1 MSSEGQIRTL
11 ILHLALEN
19 AAKFGGKTSPG
30 IVMGHL
36 VARRPDLK
44 QRSGEIVKLVAD
56 VCGEVNS
63 MSIDEISSRLSEM
76 GEVPTTPTEKKEV
89 KDKLELQPNSEIPG
103 FVLRFAPNPNGPLTL
118 GHARAALLCDHFA
131 KKYDGTFILRFED
144 TSPSV
149 KPPLLEAYDWILAD
163 LYWLGVEID
172 EIYYQSDRL
181 HLYYAGAERL
191 LSMGAGYV
199 CKCPREKFSELVK
212 NGKPCPHRDQSPEEN
227 MKLWKAMLNGEIG
240 QGEAVVRVKTELTH
254 PNPALR
260 DWPALR
266 IDETNHPR
274 VGSKYRVWPLYNW
287 ACAIDDHS
295 MKITHVI
302 RAKEHLT
309 NDVRQ
314 SYVYR
319 HFGWKKPTTVTIGR
333 VKLEGY
339 SLSKS
344 KMMEGLKAGEYS
356 GFDDPRLGTVKSV
369 IRKGIKAEVIR
380 NAVLDLGTKSVEAT
394 LKWENLYSANRAL
407 IDGVTPRLFFVENP
421 VILRTSGVK
430 AATKEISLPNHPD
443 NKDLGERLVPIEM
456 KEGIIDLYIASS
468 DLFSFDVGEEIRLM
482 GLFNVRVD
490 SLGQEISRANCLE
503 TPLEPVEKTGIK
515 IVQWVPVS
523 FAVPTEILM
532 SDATITRGLSE
543 RNVLLH
549 RKGEMA
555 QFVRFGFVKLEN
567 VEEGSV
573 SAVFAHR

>member
-1 MSSEGQIRTL
+1 MSSDGETRAL

-44 QRSGEIVKLVAD
+44 QRSGEILKIVAD
-56 VCGEVNS
+56 VCREVNS
-63 MSIDEISSRLSEM
+63 MSMDEISSRLSEL
-76 GEVPTTPTEKKEV
+76 GEVPTTQIEKKEV
-89 KDKLELQPNSEIPG
+89 QDKLELQPNPGIRG

-131 KKYDGTFILRFED
+131 KKYNGTFILRFED

-149 KPPLLEAYDWILAD
+149 KPPLLEAYDWILGD
-163 LYWLGVEID
+163 LYWLGIGID

-181 HLYYAGAERL
+181 HIYYAGAEKL

-199 CKCPREKFSELVK
+199 CRCPREEFSELVK
-212 NGKPCPHRDQSPEEN
+212 NGRPCPHRDQSPEEN
-227 MKLWKAMLNGEIG
+227 MRLWKAMLDGEIR

-266 IDETNHPR
+266 IDETTHPR
-274 VGSKYRVWPLYNW
+274 VGKKYRVWPLYNW
-287 ACAIDDHS
+287 ACAIDDHA

-314 SYVYR
+314 SYVYK

-356 GFDDPRLGTVKSV
+356 GFDDPRLGTVRSV

-394 LKWENLYSANRAL
+394 LKWENLYSANRTL
-407 IDGVTPRLFFVENP
+407 IDGATPRLFFVENP
-421 VILRTSGVK
+421 VILRISGVK
-430 AATKEISLPNHPD
+430 EAIKEIPLPNHPD
-443 NKDLGERLVPIEM
+443 NKDLGERRVPIEI
-456 KEGIIDLYIASS
+456 KDGVLDLYLASL
-468 DLFSFDVGEEIRLM
+468 DLFSFDVGHEIRLM

-490 SLGQEISRANCLE
+490 SLEQEISRANALE
-503 TPLEPVEKTGIK
+503 TPLELVEKAGVK

-523 FAVPTEILM
+523 FAVQTEVLM
-532 SDATITRGLSE
+532 SDATITRGLTE
-543 RNVLLH
+543 RNVLQH

-555 QFVRFGFVKLEN
+555 QFVRFGFVKLEKL
-567 VEEGSV
+567 EEDSV